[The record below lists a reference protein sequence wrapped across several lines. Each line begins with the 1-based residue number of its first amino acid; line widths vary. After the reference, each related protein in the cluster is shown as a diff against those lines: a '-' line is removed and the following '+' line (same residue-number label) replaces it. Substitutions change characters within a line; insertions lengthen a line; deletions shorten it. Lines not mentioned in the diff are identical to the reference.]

1 MLLLLL
7 VLLVLLLGF
16 AVLFQ
21 QSSFFFC
28 PTPPIHT
35 GLLCFDLT
43 QSFVAQW
50 SRHVVDVF
58 VACTIAIGPQIHIGG
73 GGGGGID
80 GVVVVVVAAATAALR
95 LKKNRHRI

>member
-1 MLLLLL
+1 M
-7 VLLVLLLGF
+7 
-16 AVLFQ
+16 
-21 QSSFFFC
+21 
-28 PTPPIHT
+28 
-35 GLLCFDLT
+35 LCFDLT

-73 GGGGGID
+73 GGGGGGGID
-80 GVVVVVVAAATAALR
+80 GVVVVAAATATAALR